1 MNALLAPLQTWWSK
15 ITPREQRLVMICSAF
30 IALGSLY
37 WGVIQPV
44 SERAEAAQMR
54 IQSEKQLLSWVKEKA
69 DEISQLRSQTGK
81 VVSGQPLNQ
90 AVSSSA
96 RRYKVEL
103 VRVQPRGEQLQVWIA
118 PMPFNQ
124 FVEWITA
131 LQEEHGILVS
141 FLDIDKGDREG
152 MVEVKRLQLTK
163 G

>member
-1 MNALLAPLQTWWSK
+1 MNALLAPLQNWWSK

-30 IALGSLY
+30 IVLGGLY
-37 WGVIQPV
+37 WGVVQPV
-44 SERAEAAQMR
+44 SERAATAQMR
-54 IQSEKQLLSWVKEKA
+54 IQSEKQLLSWVKDKA
-69 DEISQLRSQTGK
+69 DSISQLRSQTGQ

-131 LQEEHGILVS
+131 LQENHGIMVS
-141 FLDIDKGDREG
+141 FLDIDKGDRDG
-152 MVEVKRLQLTK
+152 LIEVKRLQLTK

>member
-1 MNALLAPLQTWWSK
+1 L
-15 ITPREQRLVMICSAF
+15 
-30 IALGSLY
+30 
-37 WGVIQPV
+37 IQPTAQ
-44 SERAEAAQMR
+44 RAETAQMR
-54 IQSEKQLLSWVKEKA
+54 IQSEKQLLTWVKDKA
-69 DEISQLRSQTGK
+69 DTISQLRSQTGQ
-81 VVSGQPLNQ
+81 VSSGQPLNQ

-124 FVEWITA
+124 FLEWVSA
-131 LQEEHGILVS
+131 LQENHGIFVS
-141 FLDIDKGDREG
+141 FLDIDRGDADG